1 MSVEEVGVRRVYVA
15 RLHRHY
21 IGHNRYGRHD
31 RLEEI
36 HNTAVEA
43 LTQRRIS
50 TEGLPKCPQSQKTDW
65 AHNDQA
71 QRTIFAS
78 S

>member
-50 TEGLPKCPQSQKTDW
+50 TEGLLKYPQSQKTDR